1 MSQFFGCI
9 ALNAQI
15 NISNVA
21 TQMTNSMSFFQGD
34 AIGIY
39 QTNEVFIC
47 NKFLFNSPESITTIS
62 ICQNERYVLAASC
75 RIDNREDI
83 AKKVNIGEP
92 LKVSDHEYILAV
104 YTFYEQECIKHLIGD
119 FSFVVWDK
127 QKRTLFMAKDHL
139 GIKPLFY
146 TLQNEN
152 LFFSTDLN
160 AFLGLTNLNIK
171 YSKSY
176 LASMICGEI
185 IQTEVSPEFTCYEHI
200 FRLKPAHGLLFN
212 KNKIEIN
219 EYWKLIPQQNLK
231 LNSKEEYFD
240 EFFRLF
246 EQSVADRL
254 RTNDKIGLELSG
266 GLDSSAIACMIGHIS
281 KKEKFD
287 LYKLLTFSLVH
298 SKFSK
303 ELENQEDEEPFQEI
317 VQRWLG
323 IKSENIIKNSTHPFD
338 SFWDEYEYGFKVHGG
353 FSKVNF
359 TWQKPIYE
367 GLLDKECRV
376 KLSGFVGDELVSN
389 SGTHWFYDGLYQ
401 FDIRFMWK
409 FLSKNT
415 ISSLKAVIKYYLL
428 RFSILRV
435 DAKVNFDTNYLSPQ
449 FKNLTLKRTYKMS
462 YVNHKSFLTSFISRP
477 YTTLRF
483 ETETLHALQHDSE
496 CRYPM
501 ADIRLLAFILS
512 VPFELFEPKHMK
524 RTLFRKSLQ
533 PILPP
538 EIFKRDTKTGAVL
551 PYFQEK
557 NMLFIAELDE
567 TQIVDNCKETAFVNT
582 EKINSKLNNLPKL
595 KREIEIISLLN
606 VTFLKRRLSINW
618 L

>member
-9 ALNAQI
+9 ALNTQI
-15 NISNVA
+15 NITDVTS
-21 TQMTNSMSFFQGD
+21 QMINSMSFFQGD

-39 QTNEVFIC
+39 QTNQVFIC
-47 NKFLFNSPESITTIS
+47 NKFLFNTSESVNTTS
-62 ICQNERYVLAASC
+62 ICQNERYIMAASC
-75 RIDNREDI
+75 RIDNREEI
-83 AKKVNIGEP
+83 AKKVNINEP
-92 LKVSDHEYILAV
+92 LKASDYEYILAT
-104 YTFYEQECIKHLIGD
+104 YTFYEQECVKHLIGD

-127 QKRTLFMAKDHL
+127 QKQILFMAKDHL

-160 AFLGLTNLNIK
+160 AFLGIETLNTE
-171 YSKSY
+171 YSTSY

-200 FRLKPAHGLLFN
+200 LRLKPAHGLLFN
-212 KNKIEIN
+212 KNKVEIN
-219 EYWKLIPQQNLK
+219 EYWKLKPQQNLK

-246 EQSVADRL
+246 EQSVVDRL
-254 RTNDKIGLELSG
+254 RTNDKIGVELSG

-281 KKEKFD
+281 KKGKFD
-287 LYKLLTFSLVH
+287 LDKLLTFSLVH

-317 VQRWLG
+317 VQRWIG

-338 SFWDEYEYGFKVHGG
+338 SFWDEYKYGFKVHGG

-367 GLLDKECRV
+367 GLLNKECRV

-389 SGTHWFYDGLYQ
+389 SGNHWFYDGLYQ

-415 ISSLKAVIKYYLL
+415 ISSMKAVIRYYLL
-428 RFSILRV
+428 RFSILRIN
-435 DAKVNFDTNYLSPQ
+435 AKTNFDTNYLSPQ

-462 YVNHKSFLTSFISRP
+462 YVNHKSFLISFISRP

-483 ETETLHALQHDSE
+483 ETETLHALQHNSE

-501 ADIRLLAFILS
+501 ADIRLLEFILS
-512 VPFELFEPKHMK
+512 IPFELWEPKQMK
-524 RTLFRKSLQ
+524 RTLFRNSLQ
-533 PILPP
+533 LILPP
-538 EIFKRDTKTGAVL
+538 DILKRDDKTGAVL

-557 NMLFIAELDE
+557 NRLFLAELDE
-567 TQIVDNCKETAFVNT
+567 LQIVDNCEETAFINT
-582 EKINSKLNNLPKL
+582 EKINSKRNNISKF
-595 KREIEIISLLN
+595 KREIEITSLLN
-606 VTFLKRRLSINW
+606 VIFLKKILSTNW
-618 L
+618 V

>member
-9 ALNAQI
+9 ALNTQI
-15 NISNVA
+15 NITDVTS
-21 TQMTNSMSFFQGD
+21 QMTNSMSFFQGD

-39 QTNEVFIC
+39 QTNQVFIC
-47 NKFLFNSPESITTIS
+47 NKFLFNTSESVNTTS
-62 ICQNERYVLAASC
+62 ICQNERYIMAASC
-75 RIDNREDI
+75 RIDNREEI
-83 AKKVNIGEP
+83 AKKVNINEP
-92 LKVSDHEYILAV
+92 LKASDYEYILAA
-104 YTFYEQECIKHLIGD
+104 YTFYEQECVKHLIGD

-127 QKRTLFMAKDHL
+127 QKQILFMAKDHL

-160 AFLGLTNLNIK
+160 AFLRISNLNTE
-171 YSKSY
+171 YSKPY

-200 FRLKPAHGLLFN
+200 LRLKPAHRLLFN
-212 KNKIEIN
+212 KNKVEIN
-219 EYWKLIPQQNLK
+219 EYWQLKPQQNLK
-231 LNSKEEYFD
+231 LNSKKEYFD

-246 EQSVADRL
+246 EQSVASRL
-254 RTNDKIGLELSG
+254 RTNDKIGVELSG

-287 LYKLLTFSLVH
+287 LDKLLTFSLVH

-303 ELENQEDEEPFQEI
+303 ELENREDEEPFQEI
-317 VQRWLG
+317 VQRWIG
-323 IKSENIIKNSTHPFD
+323 IKSENIIKNFTHPFS
-338 SFWDEYEYGFKVHGG
+338 SFWDEYKYGFKVHGG

-367 GLLDKECRV
+367 GLMNKECRI
-376 KLSGFVGDELVSN
+376 KLSGFVGDEFVSN

-415 ISSLKAVIKYYLL
+415 IVNLKAIIRYYLL
-428 RFSILRV
+428 RFSIFRIN
-435 DAKVNFDTNYLSPQ
+435 AKIKFDTNYLSPQ

-483 ETETLHALQHDSE
+483 ETETLHALQHNSE

-501 ADIRLLAFILS
+501 ADIRLLEFILS
-512 VPFELFEPKHMK
+512 IPFELWEPKQMK
-524 RTLFRKSLQ
+524 RMLFRNSLQ
-533 PILPP
+533 LILPP
-538 EIFKRDTKTGAVL
+538 DILKRDDKTGAVL

-557 NMLFIAELDE
+557 NMLFLAELNE
-567 TQIVDNCKETAFVNT
+567 IQIVDNCKETAFINT
-582 EKINSKLNNLPKL
+582 EKINSKRNNISKF
-595 KREIEIISLLN
+595 KREIEITSLLN
-606 VTFLKRRLSINW
+606 VIFLKKILSTNW
-618 L
+618 V